1 MLVRFEVSSLIA
13 MLIGLSWWFLEY
25 PLISTQTSG
34 RVYFVFSLL
43 DRKVVKISLLGFCSI
58 SILHIF
64 YFSTWNISSFKTWI
78 SMNYAWCNRG
88 LDLVWFLGVFFLLL
102 WDISFVH
109 SVTSWFL
116 HIHYLDHDFFCSF
129 VVLFLTSKFTDS
141 LHKNPDKTRQ
151 DLAMLSIWISHNHTT
166 GVLTKHVHV
175 KHPRPTSSTPMDIN
189 DFI

>member
-58 SILHIF
+58 SILHNF

-88 LDLVWFLGVFFLLL
+88 LDLVWFLGVFF
-102 WDISFVH
+102 F
-109 SVTSWFL
+109 TSL
-116 HIHYLDHDFFCSF
+116 GHFFCSF
-129 VVLFLTSKFTDS
+129 GNFVIFTHSLLGSRFLLFLRGSFPYFKVYWFIAQ
-141 LHKNPDKTRQ
+141 KPWQDKTRP
-151 DLAMLSIWISHNHTT
+151 
-166 GVLTKHVHV
+166 GHVIHLNQ
-175 KHPRPTSSTPMDIN
+175 P
-189 DFI
+189 